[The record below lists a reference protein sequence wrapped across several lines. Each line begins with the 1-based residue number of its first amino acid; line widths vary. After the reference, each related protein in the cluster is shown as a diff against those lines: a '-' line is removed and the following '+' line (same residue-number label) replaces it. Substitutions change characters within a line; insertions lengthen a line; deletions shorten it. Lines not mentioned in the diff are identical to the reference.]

1 MTGDI
6 LRELRKKRR
15 LWKRAK
21 YGQNKDEYLAAEK
34 KVKNLIRNA
43 KRNLEKRLAS
53 EKNNNSKPFYS
64 YVKKKPR

>member
-21 YGQNKDEYLAAEK
+21 YGQNKDEYLAVEK
-34 KVKNLIRNA
+34 KSEESDQKC
-43 KRNLEKRLAS
+43 KEKPG
-53 EKNNNSKPFYS
+53 EKAGK
-64 YVKKKPR
+64 